1 MVAGLRMG
9 SDGVEVAWEGE
20 GRSMLR
26 IEEGAKSPAVGASG
40 RAAGGRLSRSGD
52 DGSRN
57 LVSFF
62 RPPQM
67 RSSRLRRWTREG
79 CKNGRIG
86 EGGCSEL
93 RRPGHTSEDMGI
105 MW

>member
-1 MVAGLRMG
+1 MVAGLRIG
-9 SDGVEVAWEGE
+9 SDGVEVAGEGE
-20 GRSMLR
+20 GRSVLR
-26 IEEGAKSPAVGASG
+26 IEEGAKSPGAGASG

-67 RSSRLRRWTREG
+67 RSSRFRRWTREG

-93 RRPGHTSEDMGI
+93 RKPRDTSENKGI
-105 MW
+105 VW